1 MSADVEQKQEKDR
14 FVLYLSLAA
23 IALVGVILAVK
34 SAESE
39 KFAPI
44 KAEINEEL
52 AQMNIR
58 VIAERGD

>member
-1 MSADVEQKQEKDR
+1 MSENVEQKQEKDH
-14 FVLYLSLAA
+14 FVLYLSL
-23 IALVGVILAVK
+23 IVVALVGVILAVK

-44 KAEINEEL
+44 RAEIGEEM